1 MISNEK
7 SYIQP
12 KLIALP
18 VDSINPSLTLNT
30 PVNIGTSL
38 DESGHVYSTVSGVI
52 KQFIVQKD
60 EFNTIKDY
68 IIIENDTK
76 NIVDPSIKKMT
87 TKHRIET
94 YFSPSLA
101 IEQLGSLHQKHL
113 IIDLVFFDEPF
124 ATLDQKF
131 VENNYDT
138 IMTTIQ
144 SLQDIYQFKSVIL
157 LVKDD
162 VSSRFSNNQSLPLD
176 VKHIKPEKGVNFRH
190 NVINSIFKGT
200 LRKTQTYNY
209 LTFESILRL
218 NEMITYKR
226 PSILNRVIVHGDAI
240 KNPTVFQVRI
250 GTLFSDLKRIF
261 NGYTTNKPLTI
272 LKNARIEMKAID
284 HDQFSIT
291 KTIVGLYIQEHR
303 EREIYDCI
311 SCGRCNNKCPAG
323 ILPSKIMHA
332 VEHDIYLGSMKT
344 NLCIECGLC
353 TYYCPSKI
361 PVMNFVKKA
370 KALLKGDNDV

>member
-1 MISNEK
+1 MISTEK

-18 VDSINPSLTLNT
+18 VDTIKQTLTLNT
-30 PVNIGTSL
+30 PVKIGTPL
-38 DESGHVYSTVSGVI
+38 DESGLVYSTVSGTI

-60 EFNTIKDY
+60 EFNTIRNT

-76 NIVDPSIKKMT
+76 NTIEPHIIEMT
-87 TKHRIET
+87 TKHRLET
-94 YFSPSLA
+94 YFSPSLS
-101 IEQLGSLHQKHL
+101 IEQLGSLHHNYL

-131 VENNYDT
+131 IENNYDT
-138 IMTTIQ
+138 IMTT
-144 SLQDIYQFKSVIL
+144 LKTLHDIYQFKSVIL

-162 VSSRFSNNQSLPLD
+162 ISSRFFNSQSFPIEI
-176 VKHIKPEKGVNFRH
+176 KSIKPEKRIDFRH
-190 NVINSIFKGT
+190 KVINDVFKGT
-200 LRKTQTYNY
+200 LRKTQHYNY
-209 LTFESILRL
+209 LSFESILRL

-226 PSILNRVIVHGDAI
+226 PAVLNRVIVHGDAI

-272 LKNARIEMKAID
+272 LKNTRLEMIAID

-303 EREIYDCI
+303 EREVYDCI
-311 SCGRCNNKCPAG
+311 SCGRCNTKCPAG

-370 KALLKGDNDV
+370 KALLKGDHDV

>member
-1 MISNEK
+1 MISTEK

-18 VDSINPSLTLNT
+18 VDSIKQSLTLNT
-30 PVNIGTSL
+30 PVNIGTPI
-38 DESGHVYSTVSGVI
+38 DDTGHIYSTVSGII

-60 EFNTIKDY
+60 EHNTIKDY
-68 IIIENDTK
+68 VIIENDTK
-76 NIVDPSIKKMT
+76 NTVDPRIKKMT
-87 TKHRIET
+87 TKHLIES
-94 YFSPSLA
+94 YFSPSLS
-101 IEQLGSLHQKHL
+101 IEQLGSLHQTYL
-113 IIDLVFFDEPF
+113 IVDLVFFDEPF

-131 VENNYDT
+131 IENSYDT
-138 IMTTIQ
+138 IMTTLK
-144 SLQDIYQFKSVIL
+144 SLHDIYVFKTVIL

-162 VSSRFSNNQSLPLD
+162 VSSRFLNSQSFPIE
-176 VKHIKPEKGVNFRH
+176 VKSIKPEKGIDFRH
-190 NVINSIFKGT
+190 KTINEIFKGT

-218 NEMITYKR
+218 KEMITYNR
-226 PSILNRVIVHGDAI
+226 PSVLNRVIVHGDAI

-272 LKNARIEMKAID
+272 LKNARLEMKAID

-291 KTIVGLYIQEHR
+291 KTIIGLYIQEHR

-311 SCGRCNNKCPAG
+311 ACGRCNNKCPAG

-370 KALLKGDNDV
+370 KALLKGDDDV

>member
-1 MISNEK
+1 MISTEK

-18 VDSINPSLTLNT
+18 VDSIKPSLTLNT
-30 PVNIGTSL
+30 PVNIGTPL
-38 DESGHVYSTVSGVI
+38 DEAGLVYSTVSGTI

-60 EFNTIKDY
+60 EYNDIKNY
-68 IIIENDTK
+68 VIIENDTK
-76 NIVDPSIKKMT
+76 NTVDKAIQNMT
-87 TKHRIET
+87 TKKRIET

-101 IEQLGSLHQKHL
+101 IEQLGSMHQKYL
-113 IIDLVFFDEPF
+113 VVDLVFFDEPF

-131 VENNYDT
+131 VENTYDI
-138 IMTTIQ
+138 IMRTIQ
-144 SLQDIYQFKSVIL
+144 TLHDIYQFKSVVL

-162 VSSRFSNNQSLPLD
+162 VSSRFLNNQTFPIEVRS
-176 VKHIKPEKGVNFRH
+176 IKPEKGVDFRH
-190 NVINSIFKGT
+190 KAINDIFNGT

-209 LTFESILRL
+209 LSFESILRL

-226 PSILNRVIVHGDAI
+226 PSVLNRVIVHGDAI

-272 LKNARIEMKAID
+272 LKNSRLEMKAID

-303 EREIYDCI
+303 EREVYDCI